1 MFERLQNSRNALGY
15 VFMLPAAVLLI
26 GLLAYPLGLGT
37 WLGFTDAKI
46 GRPGEWVGWTISVTS

>member
-1 MFERLQNSRNALGY
+1 MLERLQNNRHALGL

-37 WLGFTDAKI
+37 WLGFTDTKI
-46 GRPGEWVGWTISVTS
+46 GRVG